1 MQINTETKVGIF
13 VILAVSVFMFMVLG
27 IGAFR
32 ITSSGH
38 YPFTVSFDDVSG
50 LSEKAEVKIA
60 GVKVGWVDN
69 IELTQKGTAQV
80 KIMVSK
86 KYALYDNA
94 YAIVRQEGLIG
105 SKYLEI
111 IPGDPMLPQLH
122 SGNNLTRPGREAV
135 SVDELLFKFKNIAT
149 HVEQITDSMKDAF
162 TGPERSEQMK
172 NIVENISN
180 ASYKINNIA
189 SSLDGALSD
198 KDALKAIIDNMQSF
212 TATLKEDLPALKE
225 QLSGSAQSLSRAADE
240 AREGFGSITSV
251 SQKIDEGRGLLGKLV
266 NEDDMY
272 RDIKTAVSGIKNY
285 LAKFESLGVIFDAHS
300 ENMQR
305 PSDQYRWTDTKGYFN
320 VRIHTGSSFFYMGQ
334 IASSERGFVSRDWQ
348 YTTYLDSRENT
359 FSEIPYNEIPTDP
372 NDQVASLNRRMHA
385 PQILT
390 QHRQPFAYGFQFG
403 KIYDNLALRIGLFEG
418 AFGAGAD
425 FFIPVGTDK
434 LSWITTLEIFDMH
447 GLQRLQ
453 YGDERRP
460 HVKWLNRV
468 FVLNNLYMTF
478 GVDDFV
484 SDNASPFYGLG
495 LRFADDDI
503 KYLLS
508 KITLNVAA

>member
-1 MQINTETKVGIF
+1 
-13 VILAVSVFMFMVLG
+13 MFMVIG

-32 ITSSGH
+32 ISTSNY

-60 GVKVGWVDN
+60 GVKVGWVEH
-69 IELTQKGTAQV
+69 IELTQRGNAQV

-122 SGNNLTRPGREAV
+122 SGNKLSRPGREAV

-149 HVEQITDSMKDAF
+149 HVEQITDNLKEAF
-162 TGPERSEQMK
+162 TGPERSEQLK
-172 NIVENISN
+172 NMVDNISD
-180 ASYKINNIA
+180 ASTKINNIA
-189 SSLDGALSD
+189 TSLDSTLSD
-198 KDALKAIIDNMQSF
+198 KETLKNILDNIQSF
-212 TATLKEDLPALKE
+212 TLTLKEDLPALKE
-225 QLSGSAQSLSRAADE
+225 HLSDSAESLSRAADE

-251 SQKIDEGRGLLGKLV
+251 SAKIDEGRGLLGKLV
-266 NEDDMY
+266 NEEDMY
-272 RDIKTAVSGIKNY
+272 RDIKAAVAGIKNY
-285 LAKFESLGVIFDAHS
+285 LAKFESLGVVFDAHS

-305 PSDQYRWTDTKGYFN
+305 PCDQYRWTDTKGYFN

-334 IASSERGFVSRDWQ
+334 IATSERGFVSRDWQ
-348 YTTYLDSRENT
+348 YNTYFDSRENT
-359 FSEIPYNEIPTDP
+359 FSEIPYHEITTDP
-372 NDQVASLNRRMHA
+372 LDQVASLNRRMHA

-390 QHRQPFAYGFQFG
+390 QHRSNYAYGFQFG
-403 KIYDNLALRIGLFEG
+403 KIYDNLALRVGLFEG

-425 FFIPVGTDK
+425 FFIPVGTEK
-434 LSWITTLEIFDMH
+434 LSWITTVEIFDMH

-453 YGDERRP
+453 YADERRP

-468 FVLNNLYMTF
+468 FVLNNVYAAF
-478 GVDDFV
+478 GVDDFC
-484 SDNASPFYGLG
+484 SDNASPFYGFG
-495 LRFADDDI
+495 LRFADDDF

-508 KITLNVAA
+508 KICLNVAA